1 MHRRRTDDLYKDTDD
16 IRENIIN
23 YEDEGGGEGD
33 MTGYDL
39 NVLRLIYNN
48 AGQPMTGKEPV
59 KTPLVSGGRC
69 TEVSGRVTVKR
80 ILIIILFLFRPPLM
94 S

>member
-1 MHRRRTDDLYKDTDD
+1 
-16 IRENIIN
+16 
-23 YEDEGGGEGD
+23 
-33 MTGYDL
+33 
-39 NVLRLIYNN
+39 
-48 AGQPMTGKEPV
+48 MTGKEPV